1 MVEFFEYDFE
11 LLGLERGEEERLESG
26 AIGIEEA
33 RPEIGELTAD
43 KDGKHGL
50 RLKEWK
56 GLEEITLL
64 KCQGVEVRL
73 LQRLKRDSM

>member
-50 RLKEWK
+50 RLKE
-56 GLEEITLL
+56 
-64 KCQGVEVRL
+64 
-73 LQRLKRDSM
+73 

>member
-1 MVEFFEYDFE
+1 MVEFFEYGFE
-11 LLGLERGEEERLESG
+11 LLGLERGEEKRLESR
-26 AIGIEEA
+26 AIGIREA
-33 RPEIGELTAD
+33 GLEIGELAAD

-50 RLKEWK
+50 RLKEWR

-73 LQRLKRDSM
+73 LQRLKWDSV